1 MHVVLIQFIVIQ
13 SKLINPLDLT
23 QPSIFAKRMK
33 RMRIVFFGTPDFA
46 VASLEALLATEHYVV
61 AVVTAPDKPAGRG
74 QKERPSPVKA
84 CALAHK
90 LLVLQPTH
98 LKAESFVKRLKALSA
113 DVHIVVAFRMLPE
126 VVWDMPPEG
135 TYNVHGSLL
144 PDYRGAAPI
153 NWAIVNGEKTTGVTT
168 FKLQHAIDTGS
179 ILLQRS
185 TPIGINE
192 NAGDL
197 YQRLMQLGADVLVET
212 VDRIAAGNIELHPQ
226 PAVTTKHAPKIK
238 KEDCKINWERPAAR
252 VHDFIRGM
260 NPFPGAYTEVKL
272 DGQISAWKIV
282 QTNLT
287 EKHRSVPGRFRSEG
301 SRLFIG
307 TQTEDLEIISIQP
320 PGKKKLTAAEF
331 LNGYRGDISALVCA

>member
-1 MHVVLIQFIVIQ
+1 
-13 SKLINPLDLT
+13 
-23 QPSIFAKRMK
+23 MK
-33 RMRIVFFGTPDFA
+33 RMRIVFFGTPEFA
-46 VASLEALLATEHYVV
+46 VASLEALLATEHDVV

-84 CALAHK
+84 CALAHQ

-98 LKAESFVKRLKALSA
+98 LKAHTFVEALKGLAA

-168 FKLQHAIDTGS
+168 FKLQHTIDTGS

-185 TPIGINE
+185 TPIGIDE

-197 YQRLMQLGADVLVET
+197 YQRLMKLGAEILVESIQL
-212 VDRIAAGNIELHPQ
+212 IAAGKIELHPQ
-226 PAVTTKHAPKIK
+226 PAATTKHAPKIN
-238 KEDCKINWERPAAR
+238 KEDYKIDWNLPASK

-272 DGQISAWKIV
+272 DGQFSAWKIV
-282 QTNLT
+282 KTHLTNERRT
-287 EKHRSVPGRFRSEG
+287 ATGQFRSEG

-307 TQTEDLEIISIQP
+307 TQTEDLEILAIQP
-320 PGKKKLTAAEF
+320 PGKKKLTAADF
-331 LNGYRGDISALVCA
+331 LNGFRGDVLALVCA